1 MEQDEVDIWEGT
13 PSQVV
18 NLGVFIIGLVLFILV
33 IPLFYALWKWLVV
46 KNIKY
51 ELTSQRLK
59 THSGVLNKHIDELEL
74 YRVKDYK
81 LVQPFFLRIFSLSNV
96 VLETSDR
103 SNPSITIRAITN
115 GNDVR
120 EQIRQIVEELRQR
133 KGVREVDFE

>member
-1 MEQDEVDIWEGT
+1 MAQDEVDIWEGT

-18 NLGVFIIGLVLFILV
+18 NLGVFIFGLVLFFLIV
-33 IPLFYALWKWLVV
+33 PLFYALWKWLVI
-46 KNIKY
+46 KNTKY

-59 THSGVLNKHIDELEL
+59 THSGVLNKHVDELEL

-103 SNPSITIRAITN
+103 SNPSITIRAIAD

-120 EQIRQIVEELRQR
+120 EQIRKLVEELRQR
-133 KGVREVDFE
+133 RGVREVDFE

>member
-1 MEQDEVDIWEGT
+1 MAQDEVDIWEGT

-18 NLGVFIIGLVLFILV
+18 NLGVFIFGLVLFFLIV
-33 IPLFYALWKWLVV
+33 PLFYALWKWLVI
-46 KNIKY
+46 KNTKY

-59 THSGVLNKHIDELEL
+59 THSGVLNKHVDELEL

-103 SNPSITIRAITN
+103 SNTSITIRAIAD

-120 EQIRQIVEELRQR
+120 EQIRKLVEELRQR
-133 KGVREVDFE
+133 RGVREVDFE

>member
-1 MEQDEVDIWEGT
+1 MAQDEVDIWEGT

-18 NLGVFIIGLVLFILV
+18 NLGVFIFGLVLFFLIV
-33 IPLFYALWKWLVV
+33 PLFYALWKWLVI
-46 KNIKY
+46 KNTKY

-59 THSGVLNKHIDELEL
+59 THSGVLNKHVDELEL

-81 LVQPFFLRIFSLSNV
+81 LVQPFFLRIFSLSNA

-103 SNPSITIRAITN
+103 SNPSITIRAIAD

-120 EQIRQIVEELRQR
+120 EQIRKLVEELRQR
-133 KGVREVDFE
+133 RGVREVDFE